1 MNCAEV
7 MEWMHRYLDHDL
19 SQDEILEMFRHIDN
33 CPSCAEVFDSL
44 STLSKSLEQMP
55 DVKPPFSLVD
65 SILPQLDELD
75 RGLHQPS
82 AIKAEN
88 QPQDEQVV
96 VPFSRKV
103 SHKKP
108 ARNYSMAKRTG
119 IGAAA
124 AAVILGIA
132 IFYAPPKMPS
142 AEVDQLLN
150 QSAANKASNN
160 DAAGG
165 ASSESSFKTAEAE
178 KAEGDDNGTNSGE
191 SISSFGATDV
201 TAQDGGGTAD
211 PSQDAAPSATQS
223 AAPEEVSRTA
233 PVKTKEPVK
242 PEKPK
247 KSSRVTTPSPKATV
261 PADELKVQKD
271 LKNDTESLDRG
282 LQDPVN
288 SAGGGAPSPGEAEDA
303 AMGWLPPGSALN
315 AAISQTSWTSPD
327 GLHKAELAGQQLVI
341 YNLAVDGS
349 GGEQAVTSL
358 PLEGTWVSGG
368 WSPDGKEFTY
378 VTSQQ
383 GANVTKTFTVESAG
397 SSAAPSAS
405 PTPQPSVTPTGN

>member
-1 MNCAEV
+1 MSCAEV

-65 SILPQLDELD
+65 SILPKLAELD

-82 AIKAEN
+82 TIKAEDH
-88 QPQDEQVV
+88 PRDEQVV

-108 ARNYSMAKRTG
+108 ARGHSMARRTG

-150 QSAANKASNN
+150 RSADKALSNN
-160 DAAGG
+160 AAVGD
-165 ASSESSFKTAEAE
+165 SSESSFKSAEVGTT
-178 KAEGDDNGTNSGE
+178 EGDDKGANSSE
-191 SISSFGATDV
+191 SASTFGATDV
-201 TAQDGGGTAD
+201 TAQDGGGAAD

-223 AAPEEVSRTA
+223 ATPGGGAAPA
-233 PVKTKEPVK
+233 PVKTKEPVRT
-242 PEKPK
+242 EKPK
-247 KSSRVTTPSPKATV
+247 KNSRVTTPTPKASV
-261 PADELKVQKD
+261 PTDQLKVQRD
-271 LKNDTESLDRG
+271 LTNDTEGFDQG
-282 LQDPVN
+282 MQDSVS
-288 SAGGGAPSPGEAEDA
+288 SAGEGAPSPGEAGDT
-303 AMGWLPPGSALN
+303 AMGLLPPSSALN
-315 AAISQTSWTSPD
+315 AAAPQATWTSPD

-341 YNLAVDGS
+341 YSLAAGES

-358 PLEGTWVSGG
+358 PLEGTWVSGE
-368 WSPDGKEFTY
+368 WSPDGTQFTY

-383 GANVTKTFTVESAG
+383 GTNVTKTFTVEPAG
-397 SSAAPSAS
+397 SPVAPSAS
-405 PTPQPSVTPTGN
+405 PTPQPSATPTGT